1 VTAFA
6 SIMVFLVAL
15 MMFQTPSTHHGVG
28 PDLPR
33 VDHPIP
39 MPDANREDAM
49 LVAIMR
55 DGTVFFGNE
64 HVPAEQLTA
73 KIRERLSHH
82 VLSSYCDC
90 WRSREL
96 QTEKHSRRLH
106 QINDLNN
113 PGS

>member
-1 VTAFA
+1 MTAFA

-64 HVPAEQLTA
+64 VDLVPSAQGPA
-73 KIRERLSHH
+73 RVR
-82 VLSSYCDC
+82 
-90 WRSREL
+90 R
-96 QTEKHSRRLH
+96 RRLFTETAH
-106 QINDLNN
+106 QRSGFARDDRKSASLSILL
-113 PGS
+113 